1 MSQWGLFPG
10 MYEGMWLNWALKDEQ
25 DEDKWG
31 ALGMVWILEE
41 DAQKPDLDFYLKE
54 MVLKTQR

>member
-1 MSQWGLFPG
+1 

-54 MVLKTQR
+54 MVLKTRR